1 MKILI
6 IGSYGFL
13 GTNLLNKLGSN
24 VNYEI
29 YVLIKKTSKSRQKN
43 LNHHRVFYYEDL
55 EGDKSLFNN
64 KFDAIIDCSVCYGR
78 KEKSSEVYITN
89 FINPLKIIEYSI
101 NNTGLYIGFDSYYSK
116 KEFQNM
122 EYLNHYTKS
131 KSFFINSIK
140 NLKNI
145 KYINLQLEH
154 LYGPFDSESK
164 FIPSIINKIKSN
176 QKTIDLTSGKQ
187 KRDFV
192 YVEDVLTLIEKIL
205 MNQSKVNFGVSS
217 YNVGTGK
224 TISIEEFL
232 KKIKKTLKSSS
243 QLKFGKLEN
252 LKGDFHTSKA
262 NISKL
267 QEDFNWT
274 PKFTFEQGINEILKK
289 IK

>member
-13 GTNLLNKLGSN
+13 GTNLLSKLGSN
-24 VNYEI
+24 INYEI

-43 LNHHRVFYYEDL
+43 LNHHRVFYHEDL
-55 EGDKSLFNN
+55 EGDKSLFKNQ
-64 KFDAIIDCSVCYGR
+64 FGAIIDCSVCYGR

-116 KEFQNM
+116 NEFKNM
-122 EYLNHYTKS
+122 EHLNHYTKS
-131 KSFFINSIK
+131 KAFFINSIK

-154 LYGPFDSESK
+154 LYGPFDSELK

-176 QKTIDLTSGKQ
+176 QKIIDLTNGKQ

-205 MNQSKVNFGVSS
+205 INQSKVNFGVTS

-224 TISIEEFL
+224 TISIEGFL

-243 QLKFGKLEN
+243 QLKFGQLEN
-252 LKGDFHTSKA
+252 IKGDFHTSKA

-267 QEDFNWT
+267 EEEFNWT
-274 PKFTFEQGINEILKK
+274 PKFTFEQGIKEILKK
-289 IK
+289 

>member
-122 EYLNHYTKS
+122 EYL
-131 KSFFINSIK
+131 
-140 NLKNI
+140 
-145 KYINLQLEH
+145 
-154 LYGPFDSESK
+154 
-164 FIPSIINKIKSN
+164 
-176 QKTIDLTSGKQ
+176 
-187 KRDFV
+187 
-192 YVEDVLTLIEKIL
+192 
-205 MNQSKVNFGVSS
+205 
-217 YNVGTGK
+217 
-224 TISIEEFL
+224 
-232 KKIKKTLKSSS
+232 
-243 QLKFGKLEN
+243 
-252 LKGDFHTSKA
+252 
-262 NISKL
+262 
-267 QEDFNWT
+267 
-274 PKFTFEQGINEILKK
+274 
-289 IK
+289 